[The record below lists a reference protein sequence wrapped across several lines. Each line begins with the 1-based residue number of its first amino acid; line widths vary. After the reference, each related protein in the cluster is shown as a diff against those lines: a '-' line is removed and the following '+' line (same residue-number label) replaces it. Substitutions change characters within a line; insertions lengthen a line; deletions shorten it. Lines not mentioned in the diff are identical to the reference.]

1 MNNPNEPYNNDQNN
15 SYADDYLNN
24 TVDIPTQSQSQY
36 DQYGSQYPQAPKNT
50 PNKTL
55 IICLGIIGV
64 TIVIILTAL
73 IVFALT
79 GRSSGGN
86 AGSSESGFVTN
97 TTDQQDDAPAIPAAT
112 PIPTP
117 STPQVPSS
125 GFVPSSNTT
134 VVSTMYVSNVR
145 HSIYFRSEP
154 FENDANIISELP
166 LGTPV
171 GFIENYDNVFAKINY
186 NGTIGYA
193 KQEYL
198 SYTQT
203 TNEVT
208 KTMYVANVNYSIYF
222 RSSAQE
228 IDSNIICE
236 IPLGTAVGFISI
248 EDSTFSKI
256 NYNGT
261 IGYCKTQYLSDYAP
275 RSNNTVVS
283 TKYVANV
290 QYSIYLRSTPNE
302 TDNNIICEIPV
313 GTAVGFIEN
322 TNSTFAKINYNGTI
336 GYSKRI
342 YLEDSYSSG
351 GSSSGSGSTMTV
363 VNVQYAIYLRSTP
376 DESSNS
382 NIIMEIP
389 VGAKV
394 TYLGTPNNTFYKISY
409 NGTVGY
415 SKQIYLSW

>member
-36 DQYGSQYPQAPKNT
+36 DQYGSQYPQAPKST

-79 GRSSGGN
+79 GRSSGGD
-86 AGSSESGFVTN
+86 AGSSESGFVTGM
-97 TTDQQDDAPAIPAAT
+97 DGQQAAAPTAT

-322 TNSTFAKINYNGTI
+322 TNSTFAK
-336 GYSKRI
+336 
-342 YLEDSYSSG
+342 
-351 GSSSGSGSTMTV
+351 
-363 VNVQYAIYLRSTP
+363 
-376 DESSNS
+376 
-382 NIIMEIP
+382 
-389 VGAKV
+389 
-394 TYLGTPNNTFYKISY
+394 
-409 NGTVGY
+409 
-415 SKQIYLSW
+415 